1 MKIGDWVEVDIGMGL
16 GAKGQIVTESDY
28 MSSLREQ
35 RTQSLSLLNRNSN
48 GSSYRISFLD
58 GSTHTASE
66 HELRLLSGKEAF
78 VLKLKGK
85 GDEEMA
91 KIYEAMDE
99 RD

>member
-16 GAKGQIVTESDY
+16 CAKGQIVTESDY
-28 MSSLREQ
+28 MSALREQ
-35 RTQSLSLLNRNSN
+35 RTQSLSLLQRNG
-48 GSSYRISFLD
+48 GSSYRIEFLD

-66 HELRLLSGKEAF
+66 HELRVLEGKEAF

-91 KIYEAMDE
+91 RVYEAMDN
-99 RD
+99 R

>member
-16 GAKGQIVTESDY
+16 CAKGQIVTESDY
-28 MSSLREQ
+28 MSALSAQ
-35 RTQSLSLLNRNSN
+35 RTQSLSLLQRNN
-48 GSSYRISFLD
+48 SSYRISFLD

-78 VLKLKGK
+78 LLKLKGR
-85 GDEEMA
+85 GSEEMA

-99 RD
+99 LNV